1 MPRSVALFAVA
12 LLAAQEVGAWQ
23 VVGAPGRTTSSA
35 RRSLAPRC
43 QEGADPPKQLPN
55 CDFPG
60 CDGNGRAIGGL
71 AAIEL
76 FSWWPIKVRHAPY
89 FSHSRLNP
97 LLL

>member
-1 MPRSVALFAVA
+1 MVVVA

-23 VVGAPGRTTSSA
+23 AVGSPVRTASSA
-35 RRSLAPRC
+35 SPARRLLAPRC
-43 QEGADPPKQLPN
+43 QEAADGVPPQKQFPG